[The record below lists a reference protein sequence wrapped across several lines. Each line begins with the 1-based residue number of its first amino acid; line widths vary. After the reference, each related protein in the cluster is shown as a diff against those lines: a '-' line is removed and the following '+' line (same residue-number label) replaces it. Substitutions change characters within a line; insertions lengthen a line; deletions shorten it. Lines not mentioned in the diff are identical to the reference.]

1 VIKKNKDPTWN
12 EQFSYR
18 LASVDGK
25 KLTCEVNTLQKSQE
39 MVFFFLSASGNLG
52 IYLQHVYFVTIM
64 KHATQAGVARI
75 LVYKYMSDWPLFLK
89 SQIWDWNAVFKHE
102 LIGEIQV
109 KLDEVQLNR
118 TGASAE
124 IW

>member
-18 LASVDGK
+18 LASIDGK
-25 KLTCEVNTLQKSQE
+25 KLTCEVKTLQKSQE
-39 MVFFFLSASGNLG
+39 MVFFPFASGNLE
-52 IYLQHVYFVTIM
+52 IYLQNLYFVTII

-75 LVYKYMSDWPLFLK
+75 LVHKYMSDWLMFLE

-102 LIGEIQV
+102 LIGEVQV

>member
-1 VIKKNKDPTWN
+1 MVLFFSLRQWESWN
-12 EQFSYR
+12 LST
-18 LASVDGK
+18 
-25 KLTCEVNTLQKSQE
+25 TCIFCDHNEACHSSWSCTD
-39 MVFFFLSASGNLG
+39 
-52 IYLQHVYFVTIM
+52 
-64 KHATQAGVARI
+64 
-75 LVYKYMSDWPLFLK
+75 YKYTSDWPMFLE

-102 LIGEIQV
+102 LIGEVQV